1 MIMKQ
6 NIISEIKRYRELML
20 ITEGEGLLPTVLSV
34 LDNVLS
40 GIKTFSRA
48 ERNVFAN
55 SIDDFLTE
63 FPNLGGTITNVDD
76 EFARA
81 SKIVSELATST
92 DDAKVVSNAISKF
105 LKLINSNTKLEK
117 TFVDNLL
124 INKPLL
130 KDLGALEYDDFK
142 LFLKNVGIEDT
153 VYIKKITNSLLT
165 DPSILTQKKI
175 FNWVY
180 EEIKV
185 GKNTITKNADD
196 ALVELLTD
204 PNTKDQFNAIT
215 KKRNAQEFLD
225 GLYNELPANYKT
237 SWITK
242 FLKNY
247 KFEGNKLTGVL
258 QWYFTIGL
266 VISGYSI
273 IQSLRIKDALFTK
286 WVNAK
291 YPEWETMTDTQK
303 EVALTQWQ
311 EYFISKIG
319 MKFFYTPL
327 WLPATFLSDTKDL
340 LSENISMESAN
351 KLWDKGK
358 KQIQKVDP
366 LFNFKEFIKKDWGTD
381 YTGKEKFKKEG
392 NVYIV
397 TDVNGVDYKYTE
409 DGNSFKYLEE

>member
-153 VYIKKITNSLLT
+153 VYIKKITNSR
-165 DPSILTQKKI
+165 
-175 FNWVY
+175 
-180 EEIKV
+180 
-185 GKNTITKNADD
+185 G
-196 ALVELLTD
+196 
-204 PNTKDQFNAIT
+204 
-215 KKRNAQEFLD
+215 R
-225 GLYNELPANYKT
+225 
-237 SWITK
+237 K
-242 FLKNY
+242 F
-247 KFEGNKLTGVL
+247 
-258 QWYFTIGL
+258 
-266 VISGYSI
+266 
-273 IQSLRIKDALFTK
+273 
-286 WVNAK
+286 
-291 YPEWETMTDTQK
+291 
-303 EVALTQWQ
+303 
-311 EYFISKIG
+311 
-319 MKFFYTPL
+319 
-327 WLPATFLSDTKDL
+327 
-340 LSENISMESAN
+340 
-351 KLWDKGK
+351 
-358 KQIQKVDP
+358 
-366 LFNFKEFIKKDWGTD
+366 
-381 YTGKEKFKKEG
+381 
-392 NVYIV
+392 
-397 TDVNGVDYKYTE
+397 
-409 DGNSFKYLEE
+409 